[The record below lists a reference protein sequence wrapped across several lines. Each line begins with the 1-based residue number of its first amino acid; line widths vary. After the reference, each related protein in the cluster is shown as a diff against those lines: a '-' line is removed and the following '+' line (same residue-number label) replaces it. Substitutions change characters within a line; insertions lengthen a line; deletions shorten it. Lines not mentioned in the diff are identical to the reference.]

1 MRKRG
6 VTWSVTS
13 VEKKHENE
21 GLLDS
26 VTSATDEIVV
36 VGSVSTESVLFLYLR
51 VVFARTC
58 RRKSQKKKYTSNLSS
73 FPCIPLYIRSVI
85 AQKEL

>member
-13 VEKKHENE
+13 KEKKHKNE

-26 VTSATDEIVV
+26 VTSATDGVVV
-36 VGSVSTESVLFLYLR
+36 VGSLGTQSVLFFVLKRR
-51 VVFARTC
+51 VRT
-58 RRKSQKKKYTSNLSS
+58 QL
-73 FPCIPLYIRSVI
+73 
-85 AQKEL
+85 